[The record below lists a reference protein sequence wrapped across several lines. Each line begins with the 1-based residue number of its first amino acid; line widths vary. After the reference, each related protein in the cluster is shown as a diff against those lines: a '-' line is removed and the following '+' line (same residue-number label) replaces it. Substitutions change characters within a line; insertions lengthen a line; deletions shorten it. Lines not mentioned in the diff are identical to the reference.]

1 MRAGGQEVVSTGHPQ
16 LDEALQGLRWG
27 DNVVYLVERLADYAA
42 MAQRFIGRVVAEG
55 QPAVYVRFAPHAPL
69 FAPQPGVE
77 IVQVDPSAGFDL
89 FSAQIHRLIEG
100 QGRRVSYVFDSL
112 SALVEPWATDESLAN
127 FFRVTC
133 PYLAEL
139 ETVAYFCLDRER
151 HANEVVARVADTT
164 QLLIDL
170 YRADGQRIAHPI
182 KVAGRYSPQ
191 MFRPFPL
198 DGEGAGRE
206 DGEEAPDA
214 SLEPD
219 AALQQDVTL
228 GPGVGLQPGATAPWN
243 SVYARLAQVRGAP
256 EAQTGPEI
264 AALRAGLRRMLLGDE
279 PTFAALADRYLT
291 VDDLLAIRDRVIG
304 TGRIGGKAAGM
315 LLARRILAS
324 VPPGDDN
331 AGLPGALAEHDSF
344 YIGSD
349 VFYTFLVENGLFRR
363 RLEVHR
369 QEDLSHAR
377 YEALEA
383 EFLAGA
389 FPPAILE
396 AFRAM
401 LGHYGEAPIIVRSS
415 SFLEDGFGH
424 PFTGKYRSEFCPN
437 QGTLE
442 ERLEGLTAAIKRVYA
457 SAVSPSALAYRRRHD
472 LAEPDEQMAILVQ
485 RVSGDRY
492 KRYHLPA
499 LAGVAFSRNIYPW
512 AERIDSGRGFAR
524 LVFGLGT
531 RAVDR
536 VEDYPRM
543 VALSHPELRPESDRQ
558 VSVYSQH
565 RVDVIDLDANRLVSL
580 PVAEVLADRDYPGL
594 HLLVSEMREGFPHE
608 PPMNYFHAPARDLV
622 LTFNGL
628 IRRTD
633 LIPTLEAM
641 LRHLERAYGH
651 PVEIEFAANL
661 VPGRRLSFDLLQ
673 CRPMP
678 LPLPVPG
685 WTAEILAGEI
695 PAERVLFQSER
706 MAGSGLVRDIRT
718 IVYVDP
724 RAYSA
729 LETEGQHALGRLVS
743 RLNAHPR
750 LQEGA
755 VMMMGPGRWGSSNV
769 ALGVHVTYAD
779 IDATDVLV
787 EVAREEAGQLPE
799 VSYGTHFFQDLV
811 EDDVIY
817 VPVYPDNPASRYA
830 EEFFCGAPSILEELL
845 PAAAAYGEVLRVIDV
860 ARATGGM
867 LAHVAAD
874 PTARRALCYLE

>member
-1 MRAGGQEVVSTGHPQ
+1 MHAGSQAAISTGHPR
-16 LDEALQGLRWG
+16 LDETLQGLRWG

-42 MAQRFIGRVVAEG
+42 LAQRFIGRVVAEG
-55 QPAVYVRFAPHAPL
+55 RPAVYVRFAPHAAL
-69 FAPQPGVE
+69 LTPQPGIE

-89 FSAQIHRLIEG
+89 FSAQIHRLIER
-100 QGRRVSYVFDSL
+100 QGPRVSYAFDSL
-112 SALVEPWATDESLAN
+112 SALVDPWATDESVAN

-139 ETVAYFCLDRER
+139 ETIAYFCLDRER
-151 HANEVVARVADTT
+151 HANEVVARVAETT

-170 YRADGQRIAHPI
+170 YREDARLIAHAI
-182 KVAGRYSPQ
+182 KVAGRYSAR

-198 DGEGAGRE
+198 DGGSARAEDAEPASGAAGR
-206 DGEEAPDA
+206 
-214 SLEPD
+214 
-219 AALQQDVTL
+219 
-228 GPGVGLQPGATAPWN
+228 PGAAAPWN
-243 SVYARLAQVRGAP
+243 SVYERLAQVRGAP
-256 EAQTGPEI
+256 EAQTGPEV

-315 LLARRILAS
+315 LLARRVLAG
-324 VPPGDDN
+324 VAPGDGN
-331 AGLPGALAEHDSF
+331 ARLPEALAEHDSF

-369 QEDLSHAR
+369 QEEELSHAR

-383 EFLAGA
+383 EFLAGT
-389 FPPAILE
+389 FPAATLE

-401 LGHYGEAPIIVRSS
+401 LAHYGEAPIIVRSS

-442 ERLEGLTAAIKRVYA
+442 ERLEGLLRAIKRVYA

-499 LAGVAFSRNIYPW
+499 RAGVAFSRNIYPW
-512 AERIDSGRGFAR
+512 AERIDSGRGLAR

-558 VSVYSQH
+558 VAVYSQH
-565 RVDVIDLDANRLVSL
+565 RVDVIDLEANRLVSL

-594 HLLVSEMREGFPHE
+594 HLLVSEMREGFPYE

-633 LIPTLEAM
+633 LVPTLEAM

-661 VPGRRLSFDLLQ
+661 EPGRRLSFDLLQ

-685 WTAEILAGEI
+685 WTAEILSAEI

-729 LETEGQHALGRLVS
+729 LETEMQYALGRLVG

-755 VMMMGPGRWGSSNV
+755 VLMMGPGRWGSSNV
-769 ALGVHVTYAD
+769 ALGVHVSYAD

-817 VPVYPDNPASRYA
+817 VPVYPDDPASRYA
-830 EEFFCGAPSILEELL
+830 EAFFCGAPSILEELL